1 MKVVIL
7 CGGKGTR
14 LREETEYK
22 PKPMVTV
29 GGRPILWHI
38 MKTYSHYG
46 YKDFVLCLG
55 YKGEMIRDYFLKF
68 EEMVNDVTVK
78 LRGDGR
84 ERVSFH
90 QPAMLE
96 DWTITFVDTGQET
109 MTGSRIARIKPHVET
124 EESFLMTYGDG
135 VSDVNLNELVAFHRR
150 QGAIATITGM
160 HQPSRFGVLEV
171 ADGRVA
177 KFSEKPRLAGWINGG
192 FAVFSRE
199 IFRYLSPDGDCVLEQ
214 EPLKTLAREQQLAVF
229 QHPGFFFAVDTYKDY
244 EEINAMW
251 SKGIRPWVKWGDSGA
266 AFERNG

>member
-29 GGRPILWHI
+29 GGRPMLWHI
-38 MKTYSHYG
+38 MKIYSHYG
-46 YKDFVLCLG
+46 YKDFILCLG

-96 DWTITFVDTGQET
+96 DWTITFADTGQET
-109 MTGSRIARIKPHVET
+109 LTGSRLARIKPYLGNDAA
-124 EESFLMTYGDG
+124 FLMTYGDG
-135 VSDVNLNELVAFHRR
+135 VSDVNIAKVVAFHRQ
-150 QGAIATITGM
+150 QGTVATLSGV
-160 HQPSRFGVLEV
+160 HPNSRYGILEIEGNTV
-171 ADGRVA
+171 TN
-177 KFSEKPRLAGWINGG
+177 FSEKPQLAGYVNGG
-192 FAVFSRE
+192 FAVFNRE
-199 IFRYLSPDGDCVLEQ
+199 IFRYLSPDGNCILEQ
-214 EPLKTLAREQQLAVF
+214 QPLHTLAQERQLSVYR
-229 QHPGFFFAVDTYKDY
+229 HEGFFYAMDTYQHY
-244 EEINAMW
+244 EEINRMW
-251 SKGIRPWVKWGDSGA
+251 ERGQRPWVVWEPA
-266 AFERNG
+266 AR